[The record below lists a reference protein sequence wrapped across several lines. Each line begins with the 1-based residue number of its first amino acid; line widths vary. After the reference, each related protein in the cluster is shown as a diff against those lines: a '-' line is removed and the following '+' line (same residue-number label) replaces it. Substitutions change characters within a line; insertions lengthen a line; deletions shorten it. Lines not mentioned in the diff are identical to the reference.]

1 MAVSSSGLSVQSC
14 NRANRSDWQMRVLGE
29 PQGLQAP
36 IVDHLSEP
44 TWCRGIDGGE
54 LAIPIFM
61 PSTPSIRPWQH
72 RTGPG

>member
-1 MAVSSSGLSVQSC
+1 
-14 NRANRSDWQMRVLGE
+14 MRVLGE

-54 LAIPIFM
+54 HRDTDLHAVNSFNSSLAT
-61 PSTPSIRPWQH
+61 SNRA
-72 RTGPG
+72 RLN